1 MKKLTA
7 LFIFFLFTINFPE
20 PNVNEY
26 EGKAIFA
33 FVAIKTTNATIPEKY
48 VGVLKD
54 ANITL
59 YGNTTLVVFHLLLL
73 FPSVL
78 ITNETI
84 LLRMKF
90 FIGVLYWEDGYACIV
105 GYAFMVKWEW

>member
-1 MKKLTA
+1 MKKLIV
-7 LFIFFLFTINFPE
+7 LFIFFLLINFPE

-54 ANITL
+54 VNITL
-59 YGNTTLVVFHLLLL
+59 YGDTTLIVFHLPLL

-90 FIGVLYWEDGYACIV
+90 FIGALYWENGYACIL

>member
-1 MKKLTA
+1 MKKLIV
-7 LFIFFLFTINFPE
+7 LFIFFLLINFPE
-20 PNVNEY
+20 VKMEEK

-33 FVAIKTTNATIPEKY
+33 FIAVRTTNATIPEKY

-54 ANITL
+54 VNITL
-59 YGNTTLVVFHLLLL
+59 YGDTTLIVFHLSLL

-84 LLRMKF
+84 LLHMKF
-90 FIGVLYWEDGYACIV
+90 FIGALYWEDGYACIV